1 MHDGMYCWFR
11 DHGWYTT
18 FSSAL
23 WDKTIRVYSEEMFT
37 QNSDI
42 TTKRCIHY
50 KVRSEWFQIQPLYLS
65 VWCHVLVL
73 NVPCKPLMFAQVKY
87 FVNLTYFCFGWVF
100 LATYCYICSNLRFL
114 VVEQISL
121 VCLTLCSLP
130 LGSSVYPNRTK
141 MPVSSISNGH
151 AKHSISHVRS
161 CPSALVQEAEL
172 ECEDK
177 WCSDSENFINPSR
190 GNFLLDHSTIQWHEG
205 IR

>member
-1 MHDGMYCWFR
+1 MGCIASCIARCYAIHHHPWFR

-23 WDKTIRVYSEEMFT
+23 WDKTIRLYSEEMFT

-42 TTKRCIHY
+42 TTKRCIHFI
-50 KVRSEWFQIQPLYLS
+50 VRS
-65 VWCHVLVL
+65 VWCLVSGVMSL
-73 NVPCKPLMFAQVKY
+73 SWMFP
-87 FVNLTYFCFGWVF
+87 VNLSCLFKSNTLWIWRTFVLGSF

-121 VCLTLCSLP
+121 VCFTLCSLP

-161 CPSALVQEAEL
+161 CPSALVQEAETRVWRQMVFRL
-172 ECEDK
+172 RK
-177 WCSDSENFINPSR
+177 
-190 GNFLLDHSTIQWHEG
+190 LY
-205 IR
+205 